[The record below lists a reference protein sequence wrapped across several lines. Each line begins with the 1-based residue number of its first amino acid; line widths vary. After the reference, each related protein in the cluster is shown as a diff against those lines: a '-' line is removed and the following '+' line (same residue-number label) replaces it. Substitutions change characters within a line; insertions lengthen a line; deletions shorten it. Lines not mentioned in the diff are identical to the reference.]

1 MKNLFWACLLLAVT
15 PSFAQIINPS
25 GSGSTTLNAISN
37 PVAVKAFTMGTNT
50 LNFNMSGNWGSGFG
64 VSISSS
70 GSNAATGPLF
80 QVSSGA
86 ATSHD
91 VFQACA
97 QGTSNCAIF
106 TSAGSLTTIGTATID
121 ATKLSGTPKF
131 TTIQDGNGNPFLISS
146 ATASAVDSLTVTN
159 AATANPAT
167 VTLGAS
173 GTDAN
178 IHLALNAKGTGT
190 INPNAPILLPAGSA
204 SATAL
209 QLAAAGLGIYQAA
222 SGIGGLAS
230 GGNIVGGWNGSRI
243 TAVSSAAFA
252 WSSATN
258 NLTTA
263 DTCLDRSAAKVIR
276 FDGNSGCSDGL
287 GTAQVGLLTS
297 TNNCSNSGGTC
308 GAAPAGAVTIAA
320 AATTVTV
327 ATTAVT
333 ANSDIT
339 ITEDSSMGT
348 RLSVTCNTTTGRT
361 YSVTTKTAGT
371 SFVITASAAPATNP
385 ACLSYHIWN

>member
-1 MKNLFWACLLLAVT
+1 
-15 PSFAQIINPS
+15 
-25 GSGSTTLNAISN
+25 
-37 PVAVKAFTMGTNT
+37 
-50 LNFNMSGNWGSGFG
+50 
-64 VSISSS
+64 
-70 GSNAATGPLF
+70 
-80 QVSSGA
+80 
-86 ATSHD
+86 
-91 VFQACA
+91 
-97 QGTSNCAIF
+97 
-106 TSAGSLTTIGTATID
+106 
-121 ATKLSGTPKF
+121 
-131 TTIQDGNGNPFLISS
+131 
-146 ATASAVDSLTVTN
+146 
-159 AATANPAT
+159 
-167 VTLGAS
+167 
-173 GTDAN
+173 
-178 IHLALNAKGTGT
+178 
-190 INPNAPILLPAGSA
+190 PNAPILLPAGSA

-209 QLAAAGLGIYQAA
+209 QLAAAGLGLYQAA

-230 GGNIVGGWNGSRI
+230 GGNIIGGWNGSRI
-243 TAVSSAAFA
+243 TATSGTAFA

-327 ATTAVT
+327 PTTPVT